1 MASTLI
7 GRMIYNTLENTAIL
21 RVITK
26 SKQLI
31 LTTAICFVGRWKS
44 RVLKAIW

>member
-1 MASTLI
+1 MASTLM

-26 SKQLI
+26 SKQL
-31 LTTAICFVGRWKS
+31 TTAICFVGRWKS